1 MTALTITSILGRL
14 YAIRD
19 DLPETKE
26 DCPSVDC
33 CRARTRLEELIE
45 ELQGAYD
52 RRA

>member
-1 MTALTITSILGRL
+1 MILTVMSILREL

-26 DCPSVDC
+26 DCASVDC

-45 ELQGAYD
+45 ELEAAYD